1 MGQRSMK
8 FENCGQRTSDDLAP
22 SVVPDAPAVLVGLEP
37 WWDAPDKGSLVETLA
52 ERDWSWITAHDETR
66 ARWLVSVR
74 RVSMVVVEGPTVFAG
89 SVIESI
95 RRLAAVPIVAVA
107 DEAHEVHRLLRAGAD
122 AVIPAYEDGPTR
134 VARLEALL
142 RRSDHR
148 RGVGARFLRAD
159 DLTVDLWTRESRLAD
174 EILPLSP
181 TEFDLLVFLMTRPS
195 VAVTSEAI
203 VRRVWEFPP
212 ADHRNALRIVV
223 NRLRRKLGDD
233 ANEPRFIA
241 AVRGSGYRFVAR
253 VTEVDDSLADGP
265 SRPDVT
271 PLLDS
276 FAGFVGRLAAAVDLD
291 AACSELVDH
300 IAMAGL
306 ADGVALFRTDR
317 DRMWLMA
324 ASNMPELWLADVD
337 GGVPLD
343 PSFASAHS
351 VLSGE
356 VVQFSDVRTMRDQYA
371 STVGELAGHGFR
383 ACHFIPIAGDETA
396 WGHIGLARRSPSPLD
411 DPTMAYLRSLC
422 AAFLLRVTVSAG
434 PTS

>member
-241 AVRGSGYRFVAR
+241 AVRGSG
-253 VTEVDDSLADGP
+253 
-265 SRPDVT
+265 
-271 PLLDS
+271 
-276 FAGFVGRLAAAVDLD
+276 
-291 AACSELVDH
+291 
-300 IAMAGL
+300 
-306 ADGVALFRTDR
+306 
-317 DRMWLMA
+317 
-324 ASNMPELWLADVD
+324 
-337 GGVPLD
+337 
-343 PSFASAHS
+343 
-351 VLSGE
+351 
-356 VVQFSDVRTMRDQYA
+356 
-371 STVGELAGHGFR
+371 
-383 ACHFIPIAGDETA
+383 
-396 WGHIGLARRSPSPLD
+396 IGSWP
-411 DPTMAYLRSLC
+411 
-422 AAFLLRVTVSAG
+422 G
-434 PTS
+434 